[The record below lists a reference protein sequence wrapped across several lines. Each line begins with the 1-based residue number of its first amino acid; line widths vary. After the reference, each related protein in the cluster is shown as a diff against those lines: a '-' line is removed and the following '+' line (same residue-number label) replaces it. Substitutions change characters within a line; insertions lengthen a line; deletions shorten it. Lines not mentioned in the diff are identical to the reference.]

1 MYFLLNLFG
10 DMVDKK
16 VRKQQI
22 SLLVN
27 YYSNGNKSDFARKI
41 GITPQGLSSWIT
53 RGTFDLEIIYSK
65 CEDISAVWLLS
76 GEGDMIKDEAISQNE
91 APDFVNAKL
100 VQALADANKALATAN
115 ETILQQQEIIAR
127 CTNTVAYAPPHAGS
141 EAKHSLS
148 PVDKK

>member
-1 MYFLLNLFG
+1 
-10 DMVDKK
+10 MVDKK
-16 VRKQQI
+16 VKNQQI
-22 SLLVN
+22 RMLVN

-65 CEDISAVWLLS
+65 CENISADWLLS
-76 GEGDMIKDEAISQNE
+76 GEGNMIKDEAISQNE

-100 VQALADANKALATAN
+100 VQALADANKALSAAN
-115 ETILQQQEIIAR
+115 ETILQQQEMIAKH
-127 CTNTVAYAPPHAGS
+127 TNTGIYTPLHLAES

-148 PVDKK
+148 PVDKE

>member
-1 MYFLLNLFG
+1 
-10 DMVDKK
+10 MVDQK
-16 VRKQQI
+16 VKKQQI
-22 SLLVN
+22 RMLVN

-65 CEDISAVWLLS
+65 CENISADWLLS
-76 GEGDMIKDEAISQNE
+76 GEGNMIKDEAISQNE

-100 VQALADANKALATAN
+100 VQALADANKALSAAN
-115 ETILQQQEIIAR
+115 ETILQQQEIIAKR
-127 CTNTVAYAPPHAGS
+127 TSTGIYTPPHFAES

-148 PVDKK
+148 PVDKE